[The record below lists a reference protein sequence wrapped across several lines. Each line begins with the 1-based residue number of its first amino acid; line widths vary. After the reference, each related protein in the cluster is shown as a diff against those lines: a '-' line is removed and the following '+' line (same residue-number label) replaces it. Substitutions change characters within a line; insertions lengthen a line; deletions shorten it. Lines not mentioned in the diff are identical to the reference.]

1 MRLTRFA
8 FALLATSMPATAQGW
23 KEYAYPDFAF
33 SIAFPAEPR
42 IESATYRSADGSAV
56 DARIY
61 SVAHENS
68 VFRMMIADLPR
79 AQESAVLEHAVK
91 TLAQGGEIK
100 VDIPHR
106 IRQVYGRQLSI
117 AGTDGS
123 QSLVAVFYHRQRLYQ
138 IEGKALVSAGGATGD
153 AIRFQQSLDF
163 TGGSSNR

>member
-1 MRLTRFA
+1 MRLTSFVFA
-8 FALLATSMPATAQGW
+8 VLVASMPAAAQGW

-33 SIAFPAEPR
+33 SVAFPAEPR
-42 IESATYRSADGSAV
+42 IESATYRSADGNAV

-61 SVAHENS
+61 SVAHENG

-79 AQESAVLEHAVK
+79 AEESAVLDHAVK

-138 IEGKALVSAGGATGD
+138 IEGKALVSAGSATGD